1 MVKLT
6 DIKKQEKTPIQKV
19 EENDN
24 ESFSSSSLSSEDE
37 IIEGLSDL
45 DEEGDAQQHT
55 IKKLD
60 PSKKKK
66 KNKDEAQENNSNGK
80 DKKNTKEYSS
90 IIYVSRLPN
99 GFYEK
104 ELSKYFSQFGDL
116 KEVRLARNKKT
127 GNSRHYGFIEF
138 ANKDDA
144 KIAQETMNNY
154 LLMGHLLQVRLME
167 KGSKIEKLYKYKKRS
182 FNENKYKKS
191 KKKIE
196 EASDIRHKERMDKL
210 KKSGIDFKW

>member
-45 DEEGDAQQHT
+45 DGEGDAQQHT

-66 KNKDEAQENNSNGK
+66 KK
-80 DKKNTKEYSS
+80 
-90 IIYVSRLPN
+90 
-99 GFYEK
+99 
-104 ELSKYFSQFGDL
+104 
-116 KEVRLARNKKT
+116 
-127 GNSRHYGFIEF
+127 
-138 ANKDDA
+138 
-144 KIAQETMNNY
+144 
-154 LLMGHLLQVRLME
+154 
-167 KGSKIEKLYKYKKRS
+167 
-182 FNENKYKKS
+182 
-191 KKKIE
+191 
-196 EASDIRHKERMDKL
+196 
-210 KKSGIDFKW
+210 